1 MWDYCKVTEVPA
13 PSQPNC
19 LRGNDPMQNGIT
31 TLPRGVTGARTS
43 IQGKRTPGLAR
54 PLRQRTGFN
63 YIDFVRAGVGLP
75 RLWEASREQIYLGT
89 DAFVDRM
96 QRHGFLGDNLDEIPH
111 VQRR

>member
-1 MWDYCKVTEVPA
+1 
-13 PSQPNC
+13 
-19 LRGNDPMQNGIT
+19 MQNGNT
-31 TLPRGVTGARTS
+31 TLHRGLLGARTS

-63 YIDFVRAGVGLP
+63 YIDFVRAGSRLASSVEGLA
-75 RLWEASREQIYLGT
+75 RTDLFGHGR